1 MNTPIK
7 VSNGSL
13 TMCGLNDFRDTL
25 KAHHTVVTLCRY
37 PPKFIDSDKH
47 ERHHYYFRA
56 KNTTPEIWAHAVDL
70 VIDLLDT
77 GKDVLLHCVHGRDRT
92 GGVAYVVL
100 RLLGNDVGE
109 TISKMMVARP
119 SMVEEWS
126 TILHENKV
134 LYDAIAREVCS
145 NLIHSFNP
153 NKIKNN
159 TERNDI

>member
-1 MNTPIK
+1 MNKSIK

-13 TMCGLNDFRDTL
+13 TMCGLSDFRDTL
-25 KAHHTVVTLCRY
+25 QPNHTIVTLCRY

-56 KNTTPEIWAHAVDL
+56 KNSTPEVWAHAVDL

-100 RLLGNDVGE
+100 RLLANLDDQEVRA
-109 TISKMMVARP
+109 KMVELRP
-119 SMVEEWS
+119 SMAIPWS
-126 TILHENKV
+126 DILPKNKDLYNSIANEVIHNMIHENK
-134 LYDAIAREVCS
+134 
-145 NLIHSFNP
+145 
-153 NKIKNN
+153 K
-159 TERNDI
+159 

>member
-1 MNTPIK
+1 MNQSIK

-25 KAHHTVVTLCRY
+25 QPNHTIVTLCRY
-37 PPKFIDSDKH
+37 PPRYIDSDKH

-56 KNTTPEIWAHAVDL
+56 KNSTPEIWAHAVDL

-100 RLLGNDVGE
+100 RLLANLNDKEVRA
-109 TISKMMVARP
+109 KMAELRP
-119 SMVEEWS
+119 SMAIPWKD
-126 TILHENKV
+126 ILPKNKELYDSIARELIHNMIHENK
-134 LYDAIAREVCS
+134 
-145 NLIHSFNP
+145 N
-153 NKIKNN
+153 KNN
-159 TERNDI
+159 TERNNI

>member
-25 KAHHTVVTLCRY
+25 QPNHTIVTLCRY

-56 KNTTPEIWAHAVDL
+56 KNSTPEIWAHAVDL
-70 VIDLLDT
+70 VIDLLDG

-100 RLLGNDVGE
+100 RLLENHLTHEEVRA
-109 TISKMMVARP
+109 TMVKLRP
-119 SMVEEWS
+119 SMAIPWS
-126 TILHENKV
+126 DILPKNKD
-134 LYDAIAREVCS
+134 LYTDIAIQVCK
-145 NLIHSFNP
+145 NLIHDGKN
-153 NKIKNN
+153 KNN

>member
-1 MNTPIK
+1 MNKSIK

-13 TMCGLNDFRDTL
+13 TMCGLSDFRDTL
-25 KAHHTVVTLCRY
+25 QPNHTIVTLCRY

-56 KNTTPEIWAHAVDL
+56 KNSTPEVWAHAVDL

-100 RLLGNDVGE
+100 RLLADLTDEEVRA
-109 TISKMMVARP
+109 TMVKLRP
-119 SMVEEWS
+119 SMAIPWS
-126 TILHENKV
+126 KILPDNKE
-134 LYDAIAREVCS
+134 LYDSIVNEVMH
-145 NLIHSFNP
+145 NMTHEMKN
-153 NKIKNN
+153 KNN

>member
-1 MNTPIK
+1 MNKSIK

-25 KAHHTVVTLCRY
+25 QPNHTIVTLCRY

-56 KNTTPEIWAHAVDL
+56 KNSTPEVWAHAVDL
-70 VIDLLDT
+70 VIDLLDE

-100 RLLGNDVGE
+100 RLLANLDDQEVRA
-109 TISKMMVARP
+109 KMVRLRP
-119 SMVEEWS
+119 SMAIPWS
-126 TILHENKV
+126 DILPKNKD
-134 LYDAIAREVCS
+134 LYDSIAHEV
-145 NLIHSFNP
+145 IHNMIHEKK
-153 NKIKNN
+153 NKNN

>member
-1 MNTPIK
+1 MNKSVK

-25 KAHHTVVTLCRY
+25 KAHHTIVTLCRY
-37 PPKFIDSDKH
+37 PPKYIDSDKH

-56 KNTTPEIWAHAVDL
+56 KNSTPEIWAHAVDL
-70 VIDLLDT
+70 VIGLLDE

-100 RLLGNDVGE
+100 RLLANLDDQEVRA
-109 TISKMMVARP
+109 KMVRLRP
-119 SMVEEWS
+119 SMAIPWS
-126 TILHENKV
+126 DILPKNKELYDSIARELIHNMIHENK
-134 LYDAIAREVCS
+134 
-145 NLIHSFNP
+145 N
-153 NKIKNN
+153 KNN

>member
-1 MNTPIK
+1 MNQAIK

-25 KAHHTVVTLCRY
+25 QLNHTIVTLCRY
-37 PPKFIDSDKH
+37 PPRYIDSDKH

-56 KNTTPEIWAHAVDL
+56 KNSTPEVWAHAVDL

-100 RLLGNDVGE
+100 RLLADLTDEEVRA
-109 TISKMMVARP
+109 TMVKLRP
-119 SMVEEWS
+119 SMAIPWS
-126 TILHENKV
+126 KILPDNKE
-134 LYDAIAREVCS
+134 LYDSIVNEVMH
-145 NLIHSFNP
+145 NMTHEMKN
-153 NKIKNN
+153 KNN

>member
-13 TMCGLNDFRDTL
+13 TMCGLDDFRDTL
-25 KAHHTVVTLCRY
+25 QPNHTIVTLCRY
-37 PPKFIDSDKH
+37 LPKFINSDKH

-56 KNTTPEIWAHAVDL
+56 KNSTPEVWAHAVDL

-100 RLLGNDVGE
+100 RLLANLDDQEVRA
-109 TISKMMVARP
+109 KMVKLRP
-119 SMVEEWS
+119 SMAIPWS
-126 TILHENKV
+126 KILPDNIDLYNSIANEVIHNMIHEKKN
-134 LYDAIAREVCS
+134 
-145 NLIHSFNP
+145 
-153 NKIKNN
+153 KNN